1 MRLTSVS
8 ALVGLGRSDSETFCQ
23 KGGASMTAQVNIQLD
38 VMFDMSVRVN
48 IDTLR
53 LLLDR

>member
-1 MRLTSVS
+1 
-8 ALVGLGRSDSETFCQ
+8 
-23 KGGASMTAQVNIQLD
+23 MTAQVNTQLD

-48 IDTLR
+48 IDTMR